1 MGGSPHVLMIQHELE
16 DVYKKCRTR
25 PQFFSL
31 RLAERLFG
39 LDVMMKSTPNGIG
52 GKAALNPTIL
62 DAIKSNYLYL
72 NPLSPKSDSHETSPQ
87 NIHTLFSKQVT
98 IIFKLIR

>member
-1 MGGSPHVLMIQHELE
+1 MIQHELE

-72 NPLSPKSDSHETSPQ
+72 NPLSPKSDSHETSPH
-87 NIHTLFSKQVT
+87 NIPYIIQQTSDENIQTHQVEAA
-98 IIFKLIR
+98 ILI

>member
-72 NPLSPKSDSHETSPQ
+72 TLYLLKASNMKLLPIIS
-87 NIHTLFSKQVT
+87 HTLFA
-98 IIFKLIR
+98 ILI